1 MKFGTWDI
9 YFKNLDKKK
18 QEKSP
23 PLKQHRANFGTDDEN
38 QSDFFDDFFHKT
50 SVNPRFLPPAF
61 FDTVGPADPI
71 TLTKGP
77 SMFFYPSRFSIRL
90 R

>member
-9 YFKNLDKKK
+9 YFKNPDKKK

-23 PLKQHRANFGTDDEN
+23 IKKHRANFESNDEN
-38 QSDFFDDFFHKT
+38 QSNGFFDNFFHKT

-61 FDTVGPADPI
+61 LDTVGPADPI
-71 TLTKGP
+71 TLTKGS
-77 SMFFYPSRFSIRL
+77 SMIKITTDSQKD
-90 R
+90 

>member
-23 PLKQHRANFGTDDEN
+23 IKQHRANFGTDDEN
-38 QSDFFDDFFHKT
+38 QSNDFFDDFFHKT

-61 FDTVGPADPI
+61 LDTVGPADPI

-77 SMFFYPSRFSIRL
+77 SMSFYPNRFLIRL
-90 R
+90 E